1 LLLGS
6 DCIAHFHHQFLG
18 RTDSARCSINHLAKS
33 RKEIILLYVL
43 LMMFVMALL
52 PMFF

>member
-18 RTDSARCSINHLAKS
+18 RTGSTRRSINHLAKS